1 MSPVRAQNKFG
12 TVDKF
17 AKDIL
22 ALSVT
27 SLLKFSLL
35 TGQNV

>member
-12 TVDKF
+12 TVDKSGQRYF
-17 AKDIL
+17 S
-22 ALSVT
+22 SVMF
-27 SLLKFSLL
+27 LLKFSLL